1 MVKEKL
7 TIFVSSCDKY
17 EDCCYPFFKLFSK
30 FGGELKQCDII
41 LNTESKK
48 YTYDGLNIICPNNFM
63 NEIPW
68 GERFKRCLE
77 NVKTPYVL
85 TFLDDFFLREDVD
98 IERIKQ
104 VISWLDNDINIANFS
119 FDNIGTKKYESKKYK
134 DFCLL
139 PIYQPWRCN
148 TQSAIWRTSLLD
160 RSMLYCENPWEY
172 EQKGTIRNYTVMKRN
187 KFFALSYKAKPIVN
201 YGLSK
206 EKDFSIV
213 QGKWLKSDIEP
224 LFKKENIDIDLSIR
238 GFYEEKHYEYKE
250 YCDSRNLITKIIA
263 FLTRPIRNI
272 KKVYVENHPK
282 TDEQKKYY
290 SLVTLPIKNYRK
302 KVTNWDKID
311 YKKN

>member
-1 MVKEKL
+1 MLKDKI

-17 EDCCYPFFKLFSK
+17 EDCWYPFFKLFSI

-48 YTYDGLNIICPNNFM
+48 YHYEGLNIICPNNF
-63 NEIPW
+63 NNDIPW

-119 FDNIGTKKYESKKYK
+119 FDNIGTKKYVSKKYR

-148 TQSAIWRTSLLD
+148 TQSAIWRKELLD
-160 RSMLYCENPWEY
+160 KSMLYCESPWEY
-172 EQKGTIRNYTVMKRN
+172 EQKGTIRNYTIMKHN
-187 KFFALSYKAKPIVN
+187 KFFAIKYNSIPPIN

-224 LFKKENIDIDLSIR
+224 LFKKEGIDIDFNIR
-238 GFYEEKHYEYKE
+238 GFYEEKFYVYKE
-250 YCDSRNLITKIIA
+250 WKDNRSWVKKLVGFFIN
-263 FLTRPIRNI
+263 PIRVRI
-272 KKVYVENHPK
+272 KNKKILKSEREE
-282 TDEQKKYY
+282 DKKYCK
-290 SLVTLPIKNYRK
+290 LVLNPIKEYNNGNP
-302 KVTNWDKID
+302 NWDKE
-311 YKKN
+311 